1 MIIIDSVADL
11 RRLLAR
17 EEKFG
22 TGFVPTM
29 GALHRGHLS
38 LVKQSSLDNKR
49 TVVSIFV
56 NPTQFNDTSDLEKYP
71 RDLETDLSMLS
82 NILSDKDIVFTPNYN
97 DLYSFETEFSL
108 DLMGLDQVM
117 EGSHRPGHFEGVVR
131 VVKLLFEAVTP
142 EKAYFGQKDFQQL
155 TIIKKMVKELNMGI
169 EIIACP
175 ILREANGLAM
185 SSRNE
190 RLSEHTRSLAAIIH
204 STLKEYCKVKSANE
218 LTGISQKIKDGIN
231 SVSPFLVEYF
241 EIVDN
246 ISLRSVSSVSDIMSG
261 RKYYGCIAVY
271 AEEVRL
277 IDNVE
282 FSFAFIKG

>member
-17 EEKFG
+17 EGKFG

-38 LVKQSSLDNKR
+38 LVKQSSLDNTR

-71 RDLETDLSMLS
+71 RDLKTDLSMLS

-97 DLYSFETEFSL
+97 DLYSSEPEFSL

-175 ILREANGLAM
+175 ILREASGLAM

-190 RLSEHTRSLAAIIH
+190 RLSENIRSLAAIIH
-204 STLKEYCKVKSANE
+204 STLKEYCKVMSANE
-218 LTGISQKIKDGIN
+218 LTSISHKIKNSIN

-246 ISLRSVSSVSDIMSG
+246 ISLRSVSSVSDIMPG
-261 RKYYGCIAVY
+261 RQYYGCIAVY
-271 AEEVRL
+271 AEGVRL
-277 IDNVE
+277 IDNLE
-282 FSFAFIKG
+282 FSFEFIKG